1 MKNLAG
7 QYAIVT
13 GAGKGIGAAIAK
25 RFIEEEAAGVAILEW
40 DLALAEKTAKELGA
54 DLKIVSFTRFEKG
67 EGIEKR
73 EENFADEIAKLT
85 GNN

>member
-25 RFIEEEAAGVAILEW
+25 RFVEEEAAGVAILEW

-54 DLKIVSFTRFEKG
+54 ALKVVSFVRFEKG

-73 EENFADEIAKLT
+73 EDNFAEEIAKLT
-85 GNN
+85 GQK